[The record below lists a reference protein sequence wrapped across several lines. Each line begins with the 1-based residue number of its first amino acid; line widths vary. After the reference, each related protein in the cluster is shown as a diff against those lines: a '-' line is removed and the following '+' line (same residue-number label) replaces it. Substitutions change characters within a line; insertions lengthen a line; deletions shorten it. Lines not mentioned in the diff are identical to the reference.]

1 LTGEGEGGGEKVE
14 LISPSPSSPPT
25 KGGEVYLG
33 DEMKKLIVG
42 ISGAT
47 GAIYGIRLLEVL
59 SKSDVETHL
68 IITEAAEKTILMETN
83 WEIKKIKSLA
93 RVTYDIKDLGAAISS
108 GSFLSEGMVIIPCSI
123 KSLSGIANSFNEN
136 LLIRAADVTLKERR
150 KLVLVVRE
158 TPLHLGH
165 LELMHQASR
174 IGAILLPPIP
184 AFYFHPKTIDDLV
197 NHTVGK
203 VLDLF
208 GMNHHL
214 FNRWGSNSVKKT
226 LRKKGFKD

>member
-1 LTGEGEGGGEKVE
+1 V
-14 LISPSPSSPPT
+14 
-25 KGGEVYLG
+25 
-33 DEMKKLIVG
+33 KKLIVG

-68 IITEAAEKTILMETN
+68 VITEAAEQTILMETN
-83 WEIKKIKSLA
+83 WKLKDIKSLA
-93 RVTYDIKDLGAAISS
+93 KVSYDINNLGADISS

-136 LLIRAADVTLKERR
+136 LLIRTADVTLKERR

-174 IGAILLPPIP
+174 IGATLLPPVP
-184 AFYFHPKTIDDLV
+184 AFYFHPKTIDDLI

-208 GMNHHL
+208 GINHHL
-214 FNRWGSNSVKKT
+214 FNRWGSSQVKKA
-226 LRKKGFKD
+226 LRKKGFKN

>member
-1 LTGEGEGGGEKVE
+1 MRVGVGVDKGIE
-14 LISPSPSSPPT
+14 SPSPSSPPT

-68 IITEAAEKTILMETN
+68 IITEAAKKTILMETN

-93 RVTYDIKDLGAAISS
+93 KVTYDIKDLGAAISS

-165 LELMHQASR
+165 LELMLQASR
-174 IGAILLPPIP
+174 IGATLLPPIP
-184 AFYFHPKTIDDLV
+184 AFYFHPKTIDDLI

-214 FNRWGSNSVKKT
+214 FNRWGSPGVKKT
-226 LRKKGFKD
+226 LKKKGIKD

>member
-1 LTGEGEGGGEKVE
+1 VKR
-14 LISPSPSSPPT
+14 
-25 KGGEVYLG
+25 
-33 DEMKKLIVG
+33 LIVG

-47 GAIYGIRLLEVL
+47 GVIYGIRLLETL
-59 SKSDVETHL
+59 LKSDVETHL
-68 IITEAAEKTILMETN
+68 VITEAAERTILMETN
-83 WEIKKIKSLA
+83 WKLKDIKSLA
-93 RVTYDIKDLGAAISS
+93 KVSYDIKDLGGDIAS

-150 KLVLVVRE
+150 KLILVVRE

-165 LELMHQASR
+165 IELMLQASR
-174 IGAILLPPIP
+174 MGAILLPPVP
-184 AFYFHPKTIDDLV
+184 AFYFHPKTIDDLIS
-197 NHTVGK
+197 HTVGK

-214 FNRWGSNSVKKT
+214 FNRWGSSEVKET
-226 LRKKGFKD
+226 LKKKGFKD

>member
-1 LTGEGEGGGEKVE
+1 LK
-14 LISPSPSSPPT
+14 
-25 KGGEVYLG
+25 
-33 DEMKKLIVG
+33 
-42 ISGAT
+42 
-47 GAIYGIRLLEVL
+47 
-59 SKSDVETHL
+59 DV
-68 IITEAAEKTILMETN
+68 
-83 WEIKKIKSLA
+83 KSLA
-93 RVTYDIKDLGAAISS
+93 KVSYDIKNLGGDIAS

-165 LELMHQASR
+165 IELMLQASR
-174 IGAILLPPIP
+174 MGAILLPPVP
-184 AFYFHPKTIDDLV
+184 AFYFHPKTIDDLIS
-197 NHTVGK
+197 HTVGK

-214 FNRWGSNSVKKT
+214 FNRWGSSEVKEPLK
-226 LRKKGFKD
+226 KKGFKD

>member
-1 LTGEGEGGGEKVE
+1 MKRLT
-14 LISPSPSSPPT
+14 
-25 KGGEVYLG
+25 
-33 DEMKKLIVG
+33 VG

-68 IITEAAEKTILMETN
+68 IITEAGENTIRMETD
-83 WEIKKIKSLA
+83 WKVEDVKALA
-93 RVTYDIKDLGAAISS
+93 KVSHDIKNLGADVSS

-165 LELMHQASR
+165 IELMLQASR
-174 IGAILLPPIP
+174 MGAILLPPVP
-184 AFYFHPKTIDDLV
+184 AFYFLPKTIDDLV
-197 NHTVGK
+197 NHTIGK

-208 GMNHHL
+208 GLNHHL
-214 FNRWGSNSVKKT
+214 FYRWGSSEVKKT

>member
-1 LTGEGEGGGEKVE
+1 MR
-14 LISPSPSSPPT
+14 LI
-25 KGGEVYLG
+25 
-33 DEMKKLIVG
+33 IG

-47 GAIYGIRLLEVL
+47 GAIFGIRLLEFL

-68 IITEAAEKTILMETN
+68 IITEAGENTILMETD
-83 WEIKKIKSLA
+83 WKVEEVKSMA
-93 RVTYDIKDLGAAISS
+93 KVVHDIKDLGADISS

-165 LELMHQASR
+165 IELMLQASR
-174 IGAILLPPIP
+174 MGAILLPPVP
-184 AFYFHPKTIDDLV
+184 AFYFYPKTIDDLV

-208 GMNHHL
+208 GIDHHL
-214 FNRWGSNSVKKT
+214 FQRWGSAPLKKI
-226 LRKKGFKD
+226 LKKRGFKN